1 MCDQAISS
9 VPRRPDASRFAGCTF
24 ENHRECMEYPT
35 IHGPCSWAHSAW
47 QTLDCFA
54 FATVSMAV
62 MMVGALWVAGVI
74 GFGKGGER

>member
-1 MCDQAISS
+1 
-9 VPRRPDASRFAGCTF
+9 
-24 ENHRECMEYPT
+24 MEYPT
-35 IHGPCSWAHSAW
+35 IHGPCSWAHPAW